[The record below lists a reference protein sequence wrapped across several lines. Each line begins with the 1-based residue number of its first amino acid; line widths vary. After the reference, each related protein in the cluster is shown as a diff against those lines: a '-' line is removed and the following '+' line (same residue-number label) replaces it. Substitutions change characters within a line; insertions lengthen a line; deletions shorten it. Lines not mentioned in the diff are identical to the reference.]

1 MSKINANHPQ
11 SYYTTIVA
19 LQSFVFHIYS
29 QNENILNISVLVF
42 SFHLIFKCLS
52 MLLNFFDSQ
61 FLTTVIYFVHLND
74 SYDHIFLKI
83 IMFIK
88 KMHRKSCD
96 YIFMYVLSCY
106 NRFLELDFYPK

>member
-19 LQSFVFHIYS
+19 FQSFVFHIYS